1 MQHGIVLP
9 KHGALAGRDNRFRL
23 SRWLREPLVHFV
35 LLGGVLFAVHQSVA
49 PPRATNR
56 IIVSDAIVRGLRQEH
71 LRQNGSLPT
80 PAEEAALI
88 QRFVDNEI
96 LYREAVAQGLDRGDL
111 IVRRRLVQKM
121 EFVLEGEEPIAEPAD
136 AELQAYLDAHV
147 DRYAVAERV
156 ALTHI
161 FVSTDQHGAAAER
174 VAGDLRQQLAAG
186 ADPSALGDP
195 FLRGRDFPLRTE
207 RDLAGIFGAP
217 FAAQVMALPPGDW
230 SAPLRSSYGL
240 HLVRVTEH
248 TAGRQPSLNEAR
260 SAVFRDWQEERRG
273 VANVAALARLRQRYE
288 VSVEGA
294 GRTAEASEIPAH

>member
-1 MQHGIVLP
+1 MTESTNHRL
-9 KHGALAGRDNRFRL
+9 RRRL

-35 LLGGVLFAVHQSVA
+35 LLGGVLFSVHQSVA

-56 IIVSDAIVRGLRQEH
+56 IVVSDAIVRGLRQEH
-71 LRQNGSLPT
+71 LRQSGSLPT
-80 PAEEAALI
+80 PEEEASLI

-96 LYREAVAQGLDRGDL
+96 LYREAVSQGLDRGDL

-121 EFVLEGEEPIAEPAD
+121 EFVLEGEDLIAEPND
-136 AELQAYLDAHV
+136 AELQAYLDAHA
-147 DRYAVAERV
+147 DRYAIAERIT
-156 ALTHI
+156 LTHI

-174 VAGDLRQQLAAG
+174 VAGDLRQQLAGG

-217 FAAQVMALPPGDW
+217 FAAQVLALPPGEW

-248 TAGRQPSLNEAR
+248 TAGRQPALNEAR
-260 SAVFRDWQEERRG
+260 IAVFRDWQEERRTA
-273 VANVAALARLRQRYE
+273 ANVAALARLRQRYDVRVE
-288 VSVEGA
+288 SADAAASGLSAPAAARVS
-294 GRTAEASEIPAH
+294 P

>member
-1 MQHGIVLP
+1 MVE
-9 KHGALAGRDNRFRL
+9 GANTHQRRRV

-35 LLGGVLFAVHQSVA
+35 LLGGGLFSLHQWVA

-56 IIVSDAIVRGLRQEH
+56 VVVSDAIVRGLRQEH
-71 LRQNGSLPT
+71 LRQNGTLPT
-80 PAEEAALI
+80 PEEEAALI

-96 LYREAVAQGLDRGDL
+96 LYREAVSQGLDRGDL

-121 EFVLEGEEPIAEPAD
+121 EFVLEGEELIAEPTD
-136 AELQAYLDAHV
+136 AELQAYLDAHA

-161 FVSTDQHGAAAER
+161 FVSTDQHGGDAER

-186 ADPSALGDP
+186 VDPSTLGDP

-217 FAAQVMALPPGDW
+217 FATQVMALPPGEW

-240 HLVRVTEH
+240 HLVRVTER
-248 TAGRQPSLNEAR
+248 TPGRQPSLNEVR
-260 SAVFRDWQEERRG
+260 IAVFRDWQEERR
-273 VANVAALARLRQRYE
+273 AAASVAALARLRQRYE
-288 VSVEGA
+288 VTFEGR
-294 GRTAEASEIPAH
+294 GRTAEAAEMPAH